1 MIMTRES
8 TTYLLARLPI
18 GMSFLGHGLQRLPI
32 LAKFS
37 AGMVNS
43 FSKSFIPGALVQPF
57 SLGLPFVEL
66 LLGILLLLG
75 LFTRFATISGVIVML
90 ALIFGSTSLGQWDNV
105 FIQLMYSAYLALL
118 YYFLPYNT
126 ISVDGWR
133 KK

>member
-1 MIMTRES
+1 MTRES

-18 GMSFLGHGLQRLPI
+18 GMSFLGHGLERLPI

-37 AGMVNS
+37 NGMVAS
-43 FSKSFIPGALVQPF
+43 FGKSFIPGVLVLPF

-75 LFTRFATISGVIVML
+75 LFTRFATVLGVITML
-90 ALIFGSTSLGQWDNV
+90 ALIFGSTSLGQWDGV
-105 FIQLMYSAYLALL
+105 FIQLMYSAYLVLL

-126 ISVDGWR
+126 VSIDGWR
-133 KK
+133 GK

>member
-1 MIMTRES
+1 MTRES

-18 GMSFLGHGLQRLPI
+18 GMSFLGHGLERLPI

-37 AGMVNS
+37 NGMVTS
-43 FSKSFIPGALVQPF
+43 FDKSFIPGMLVLPF

-75 LFTRFATISGVIVML
+75 LFTRFATVLGVITML
-90 ALIFGSTSLGQWDNV
+90 ALIFGSTSLGQWDGV
-105 FIQLMYSAYLALL
+105 FIQLMYSAYLVLL

-126 ISVDGWR
+126 VSIDGWR
-133 KK
+133 SK

>member
-1 MIMTRES
+1 MTRES

-18 GMSFLGHGLQRLPI
+18 GMSFLGHGIQRLPI

-37 AGMVNS
+37 NGMVNE
-43 FSKSFIPGALVQPF
+43 FGKSYIPGAMVLPF
-57 SLGLPFVEL
+57 SLALPFVEL
-66 LLGILLLLG
+66 LLGILLLSG
-75 LFTRFATISGVIVML
+75 LFTRFATIAGVIVML

-105 FIQLMYSAYLALL
+105 FMQLMYSAYFVLL

-133 KK
+133 KR

>member
-1 MIMTRES
+1 MTRES

-18 GMSFLGHGLQRLPI
+18 GMSFLGHGLERLPI

-37 AGMVNS
+37 NGMVAS
-43 FSKSFIPGALVQPF
+43 FGKSFIPGVLVLPF

-75 LFTRFATISGVIVML
+75 LFTRFATVLGVITML
-90 ALIFGSTSLGQWDNV
+90 ALIFGSTSLGQWDGV
-105 FIQLMYSAYLALL
+105 FIQLMYSAYLVLL

-126 ISVDGWR
+126 VSIDGWR
-133 KK
+133 SK

>member
-1 MIMTRES
+1 MTRES

-18 GMSFLGHGLQRLPI
+18 GMSFLGHGIERLPK
-32 LAKFS
+32 LASFS
-37 AGMVNS
+37 SGMVNG
-43 FSKSFIPGALVQPF
+43 FSKSFIPGALVLPF

-75 LFTRFATISGVIVML
+75 LFTRFATVLGVITML

-105 FIQLMYSAYLALL
+105 FIQMMYSVYLVLL

-126 ISVDGWR
+126 VSVDGWR
-133 KK
+133 NR

>member
-1 MIMTRES
+1 MTRES

-37 AGMVNS
+37 SSMVNN
-43 FSKSFIPGALVQPF
+43 FGKSFIPGALVLPF
-57 SLGLPFVEL
+57 SMGLPFVEL

-75 LFTRFATISGVIVML
+75 LFTRFATVLGVIVML
-90 ALIFGSTSLGQWDNV
+90 VLIFGSTSIGQWDGV
-105 FIQLMYSAYLALL
+105 VTQLMYSAYLVLL

-126 ISVDGWR
+126 VSVDGWR
-133 KK
+133 YK

>member
-1 MIMTRES
+1 MTRES

-37 AGMVNS
+37 AGMVNG

-75 LFTRFATISGVIVML
+75 LFTRFATILGVIVML